1 MISSWEHFKGATAL
15 WKTLTLTLTL
25 EEILGGIAKGANL
38 REDDD
43 DEDEEVEIE
52 SRLGKKGRQGSD
64 KKREERKSIRK
75 EAMVLNMMLWW
86 GVLGN
91 CSEIKCLWRGRKEGR
106 VAFLACFL

>member
-15 WKTLTLTLTL
+15 WKTLTLNLAL

-43 DEDEEVEIE
+43 DEEDEHEEVEIE

-64 KKREERKSIRK
+64 KKREERKSIRQ
-75 EAMVLNMMLWW
+75 EAMVLNMMFWW

-91 CSEIKCLWRGRKEGR
+91 WSEIKCLWRGRKE
-106 VAFLACFL
+106 